1 MKSESVFAE
10 IPKSVRPRSRALYA
24 LVAEDTVVD
33 WYVGRDEAYIAL
45 RECLSELPDWEDSL
59 VVWRFDFEF
68 NPN

>member
-1 MKSESVFAE
+1 
-10 IPKSVRPRSRALYA
+10 VRLYA

-33 WYVGRDEAYIAL
+33 WYVARDDAYVAL

-59 VVWRFDFEF
+59 VVWPFEFEF